1 MPPEPTARPDRP
13 DPSERPGS
21 ADRLDRPDPSDR
33 RDPADLRDPGDSLA
47 SLVASLGA
55 SGAVLADPERT
66 HAFGVALA
74 RLLRAGDLVVLTG
87 DLGAGKTTLTQ
98 GIGAGLGVR
107 GPVTSPTFVIARV
120 HPSLVGGPALVH
132 VDAYRLG
139 STLEL
144 DDLDLD
150 TSLADAVTVIEWG
163 AGLVE
168 QLSEDRLEVT
178 LVADADTETRSVTL
192 TGVGQRWT

>member
-1 MPPEPTARPDRP
+1 MSPPEPGVVV
-13 DPSERPGS
+13 E
-21 ADRLDRPDPSDR
+21 
-33 RDPADLRDPGDSLA
+33 
-47 SLVASLGA
+47 
-55 SGAVLADPERT
+55 LADADATR
-66 HAFGVALA
+66 ALGVALA
-74 RLLRAGDLVVLTG
+74 GALRAGDLLVLTG

-98 GIGAGLGVR
+98 GLGEGLGVR
-107 GPVTSPTFVIARV
+107 GPITSPTFVIARV

-139 STLEL
+139 GAVEL

-150 TSLADAVTVIEWG
+150 ADLAASVVVVEWG
-163 AGLVE
+163 HGVVE

>member
-1 MPPEPTARPDRP
+1 MPPESPARPDLP
-13 DPSERPGS
+13 DP
-21 ADRLDRPDPSDR
+21 ADR

-150 TSLADAVTVIEWG
+150 TSLVDAVTVIEWG

-178 LVADADTETRSVTL
+178 LVADADTEERSVTL
-192 TGVGQRWT
+192 TGVGRRWT